1 MQLNFND
8 QQTCLWVIII
18 WLLIFWYNFDKTM
31 ACQAPIY
38 VHNIWNIV
46 IITLAVYSVENVEI

>member
-18 WLLIFWYNFDKTM
+18 WLLMFLYNFDKTM
-31 ACQAPIY
+31 ACQAPIH
-38 VHNIWNIV
+38 VHNIWSIV
-46 IITLAVYSVENVEI
+46 IITLAVYNVENVEI